1 VKVMIEYFP
10 LLITLI
16 TVIAGFITWGLNE
29 KSKRIQESYKRK
41 EERYAELI
49 KSIKGFYVNS
59 DSPSLKGNFLQQVD
73 LCWMYCPDDVVI
85 KLYAFLET
93 VKTNS
98 STDVQKETALGEAMV
113 SIRNDL
119 LKDSKIKS
127 NLTPD
132 QFKIYSEK

>member
-1 VKVMIEYFP
+1 MIEYLP

-16 TVIAGFITWGLNE
+16 TVITGFITWGLNE
-29 KSKRIQESYKRK
+29 KSKRKQESYQRK

-59 DSPSLKGNFLQQVD
+59 DNPSLKENFLQQVD
-73 LCWMYCPDDVVI
+73 LCWMYCQDDVLI
-85 KLYAFLET
+85 KMYSFLET

-98 STDVQKETALGEAMV
+98 STDVQKEIALGEVMV
-113 SIRNDL
+113 AIRNDL
-119 LKDSKIKS
+119 LKDSRIKS

-132 QFKIYSEK
+132 QFKIYSAK